1 MQSVQANTGP
11 KWQDKIP
18 KAFWRGRD
26 SRQERLDF
34 VIMARKKPELFDAA
48 LTNFFFFPY
57 DENKY
62 GPKGSHVSFYDFFKV
77 FFIAKSS
84 SDTAVET

>member
-1 MQSVQANTGP
+1 MLTVQANTGP

-34 VIMARKKPELFDAA
+34 VVMARKNPELFDAA

-77 FFIAKSS
+77 EKKLRQTSW
-84 SDTAVET
+84 